1 MLEFESKRD
10 KDVSTKLHNNPSLDY
25 TVELNISGAFS
36 SADANSMLF
45 YFRRLKNKQVSLP
58 QKANNSKRPAS
69 KNVRISKQIQFKSN
83 ENSNFAN
90 KITEDESNVGF
101 FFLSIPLVTSK
112 LKQIMPL
119 DTLSQQQVEFSTF
132 LGTDNDDILVKL
144 KSTEDSHGILI
155 FSANGQ
161 LRQV

>member
-1 MLEFESKRD
+1 
-10 KDVSTKLHNNPSLDY
+10 
-25 TVELNISGAFS
+25 
-36 SADANSMLF
+36 
-45 YFRRLKNKQVSLP
+45 
-58 QKANNSKRPAS
+58 
-69 KNVRISKQIQFKSN
+69 
-83 ENSNFAN
+83 
-90 KITEDESNVGF
+90 
-101 FFLSIPLVTSK
+101 
-112 LKQIMPL
+112 MPL